1 MVTSSHEAKLNLAWS
16 VHWLDFQ
23 DLQVYQTYSGCMAD
37 CLKDVITCPYI
48 CGCLVL
54 AGRSMKPLPVA
65 ADQVRSGGF
74 AAMDVLMSK
83 LSFEHL
89 GEEFLNAISV
99 ARIAS
104 CIST

>member
-1 MVTSSHEAKLNLAWS
+1 
-16 VHWLDFQ
+16 
-23 DLQVYQTYSGCMAD
+23 
-37 CLKDVITCPYI
+37 
-48 CGCLVL
+48 
-54 AGRSMKPLPVA
+54 MKPLPVA